1 MWAQEINGGI
11 GKDRKLP
18 WHISEDMQNFKKLTY
33 DSTILM
39 GRKTWESLP
48 IKPLPKRRNIVL
60 SNNKVFGV
68 ECYTSVK
75 DCIEKLYD
83 DGIIGFMF
91 NNYTLFHTRGY
102 FNKNE
107 TSYVPF
113 SDEYFYYLKNQL
125 IEKNGKDDCN
135 KRSVS
140 GDGISCK
147 RPRRKGSKCPC
158 TDENKEWEMKCLKSR
173 EEVDEE
179 EQNVS
184 NGSVSITTTKSE
196 DEKELE
202 KEEVNL
208 E

>member
-1 MWAQEINGGI
+1 MKIHLIWAQEINGGI

-83 DGIIGFMF
+83 DGTEKLFVIGGSTVYLNFIHKANELHITQVDEMTEGIDTYFPITMSQIINEFE
-91 NNYTLFHTRGY
+91 
-102 FNKNE
+102 KINE
-107 TSYVPF
+107 TELS
-113 SDEYFYYLKNQL
+113 
-125 IEKNGKDDCN
+125 N
-135 KRSVS
+135 KAIYTQWV
-140 GDGISCK
+140 
-147 RPRRKGSKCPC
+147 RK
-158 TDENKEWEMKCLKSR
+158 
-173 EEVDEE
+173 
-179 EQNVS
+179 
-184 NGSVSITTTKSE
+184 
-196 DEKELE
+196 
-202 KEEVNL
+202 
-208 E
+208 